1 MTVLLAGDIG
11 GTKTILRLVR
21 QENDTTWSTLDEQK
35 FVSGDFPS
43 LTPLVQRFLSLAQP
57 HSGSSTP
64 PQRAC
69 FAIAGPIVDQKAQL
83 TNLPWQ
89 VEAEALSQ
97 ELGIKRIALINDFS
111 AVGYGV
117 LVLSSQDLLPLQ
129 AGERV
134 AGAPIGVIGAG
145 TGLGEAY
152 LVSHEGRYQVFPS
165 EGGHVDFAPR
175 SQEEWDLVC
184 YLLAHN
190 PEWKR
195 ISLERIVSGM
205 GIVSIYEFLRDTGR
219 GQAIATV
226 EAALQKG
233 SNEPE
238 SPDPAAQISQ
248 AADAGDSTAEHVLEL
263 FISAYGTAAGNL
275 ALKLLPD
282 GGLYVAGGI
291 APKLANRLQQGSFMQ
306 AFLNKGRLGK
316 RLQSIPVQVVMNPQV
331 GLIGAAAYAADL

>member
-21 QENDTTWSTLDEQK
+21 QEANSTWSTLNEQK
-35 FVSGDFPS
+35 FVSADFPS
-43 LTPLVQRFLSLAQP
+43 LTPLVQHFLSQVQ
-57 HSGSSTP
+57 SQSDTSTP

-89 VEAEALSQ
+89 VDAAALSQ
-97 ELGIKRIALINDFS
+97 ELGIERVALINDFS

-117 LVLSSQDLLPLQ
+117 LVLPPQDLLTLQ
-129 AGERV
+129 KGERM
-134 AGAPIGVIGAG
+134 AEGPIAVIGAG

-175 SQEEWDLVC
+175 SQEEWDLGC
-184 YLLAHN
+184 YLLERN
-190 PEWKR
+190 PEWGR

-219 GQAIATV
+219 GEAIATV
-226 EAALQKG
+226 ESALQKG
-233 SNEPE
+233 SNTTET
-238 SPDPAAQISQ
+238 PDPAAQISQ
-248 AADAGDSTAEHVLEL
+248 AAEAGNSMAEHVLDL
-263 FISAYGTAAGNL
+263 FISAYGSAAGNL
-275 ALKLLPD
+275 ALKFLPD

-291 APKLANRLQQGSFMQ
+291 APKLAGRLQEGLFMK
-306 AFLNKGRLGK
+306 AFLHKGRLGK
-316 RLQSIPVQVVMNPQV
+316 RLQSIPVQVVVNAQV

>member
-1 MTVLLAGDIG
+1 MSVLLAGDIG

-21 QENDTTWSTLDEQK
+21 QEADGTWSTLDEQK
-35 FVSGDFPS
+35 FISGEFPS
-43 LTPLVQRFLSLAQP
+43 LTPLVQRFLSQAQP
-57 HSGSSTP
+57 HSGTSTP

-97 ELGIKRIALINDFS
+97 ELGIERVALINDFS

-117 LVLSSQDLLPLQ
+117 LVLPPQDVLTLQ
-129 AGERV
+129 TGERL
-134 AGAPIGVIGAG
+134 AEGPIAVIGAG

-184 YLLAHN
+184 YLLERN
-190 PEWKR
+190 PEWGR
-195 ISLERIVSGM
+195 VSLERVVSGM
-205 GIVSIYEFLRDTGR
+205 GIVSLYKFFRDTGR
-219 GQAIATV
+219 GEAIAAV
-226 EAALQKG
+226 ESALQKG
-233 SNEPE
+233 SHEME
-238 SPDPAAQISQ
+238 APDPAAQISQ
-248 AADAGDSTAEHVLEL
+248 AADAGERTAQQVLDL

-275 ALKLLPD
+275 ALKFLPD

-291 APKLANRLQQGSFMQ
+291 APKLAGRLQAGGFMK
-306 AFLNKGRLGK
+306 AFLDKGRLGK
-316 RLQSIPVQVVMNPQV
+316 RLQSIPVQVVMNAQV